1 MPTTSRAGNDPATS
15 LVCRGSIGEAR
26 AVRRG
31 LRGWGVAALAAALV
45 SCTSSAAEQPVGD
58 PAPTT
63 APAAAGLPV
72 VIKDCWVP
80 AGAANVS
87 LTGEQAQAL
96 TARAAELGRTTRST
110 APLVQQLATT
120 VSSTVAVDATTARTI
135 AAGLAGL
142 PRAARLVCAWTRAAV
157 EPQDPGPSGLVPRA
171 RQLRAAWT
179 EAFGYL
185 PAGGFASGGV
195 STGHV
200 DGSAHYE
207 GRAIDV
213 FFRPHGDREQHR
225 RGWVFAQWVLA
236 HAADHQVLSIIYD
249 DHIWT
254 SWAAGFGWRDYVHP
268 GATMRHRGNAVL
280 RHLDHVHV
288 AVESGRPFGV
298 G

>member
-1 MPTTSRAGNDPATS
+1 V
-15 LVCRGSIGEAR
+15 L
-26 AVRRG
+26 RG

-63 APAAAGLPV
+63 AAAGPETPV
-72 VIKDCWVP
+72 VVKDCWVP

-87 LTGEQAQAL
+87 LTGEEAQAL
-96 TARAAELGRTTRST
+96 TARAAELGRTTRDT
-110 APLVQQLATT
+110 GRLVQRLATT
-120 VSSTVAVDATTARTI
+120 VRSSVAVDATTARTV

-142 PRAARLVCAWTRAAV
+142 PRATRLVCAWPRAAV
-157 EPQDPGPSGLVPRA
+157 EPQEPGPSGLVPRA

-179 EAFGYL
+179 EAFG
-185 PAGGFASGGV
+185 PIAAGGFASSGV
-195 STGHV
+195 TTGHV

-207 GRAIDV
+207 GRALDV
-213 FFRPHGDREQHR
+213 FFRPLGDREQHR

-236 HAADHQVLSIIYD
+236 HASDHQVLSIIYD

-268 GATMRHRGNAVL
+268 GATIRHRGNAVL
-280 RHLDHVHV
+280 RHLEHVHV

-298 G
+298 R

>member
-1 MPTTSRAGNDPATS
+1 M
-15 LVCRGSIGEAR
+15 
-26 AVRRG
+26 RRG

-45 SCTSSAAEQPVGD
+45 SCTSSAAEQPVAG

-63 APAAAGLPV
+63 AAAATEAPV
-72 VIKDCWVP
+72 VIKDCWFP
-80 AGAANVS
+80 DGPANVS

-96 TARAAELGRTTRST
+96 TDRAAELGRTTRST
-110 APLVQQLATT
+110 GRLVQALATT
-120 VSSTVAVDATTARTI
+120 VRSTGAADAAAARRI

-142 PRAARLVCAWTRAAV
+142 PGAARLVCAWPRAAV
-157 EPQDPGPSGLVPRA
+157 EPQDPGPTGLVPRA

-179 EAFGYL
+179 RAFGYL

-195 STGHV
+195 TTGHV

-213 FFRPHGDREQHR
+213 FFRPLGDREQHR

-254 SWAAGFGWRDYVHP
+254 SWAAGLGWRDYVHP

-298 G
+298 R